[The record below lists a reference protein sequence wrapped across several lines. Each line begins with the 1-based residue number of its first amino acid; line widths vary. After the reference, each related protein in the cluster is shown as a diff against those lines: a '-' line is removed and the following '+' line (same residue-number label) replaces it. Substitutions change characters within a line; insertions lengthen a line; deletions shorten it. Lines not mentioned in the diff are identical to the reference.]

1 MSQREQL
8 DYEWRYRDGRLLCNA
23 KDNTCNGFAMRGK
36 TKCRSHGGA
45 TPSGPA
51 AGRYKH
57 GRYSKF
63 LPSRLV
69 TKFKDAMDDPELTQ
83 YRHSIALLTARL
95 YELLEE
101 GESELLWSKTQEA
114 FRELEAAIPAENQ
127 ASIRASL
134 NALHGL
140 IKRGRADSLRWREV
154 YDVVERAGR
163 MKERE
168 HKRVAQLE
176 QMISVEQFFEFINVV
191 LLILTKNVQDKEALR
206 TIVREIDFH
215 LDRVDRETGH

>member
-1 MSQREQL
+1 
-8 DYEWRYRDGRLLCNA
+8 
-23 KDNTCNGFAMRGK
+23 MRGK